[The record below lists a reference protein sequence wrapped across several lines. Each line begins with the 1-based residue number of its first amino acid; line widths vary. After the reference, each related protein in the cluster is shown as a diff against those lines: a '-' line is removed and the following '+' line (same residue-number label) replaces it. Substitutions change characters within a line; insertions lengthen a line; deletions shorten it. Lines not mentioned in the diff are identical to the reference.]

1 MKTILQGCTFLFVI
15 LTLGCSSKKES
26 SQQSTDTTFAAFE
39 DTFLDAYWKQYP
51 SGSIFIGYGKY
62 YEAPVIPDSMA
73 VVNNIRFSRQWL
85 DSLTS
90 MNHDGLSDNNKISF
104 NIIKNQLE
112 SDIWYA
118 DVFKRDE
125 WDASL
130 YNLSSGCYYI
140 INQPYAPLDNRLR
153 ILSKHLEHAEAY
165 YDAAVK
171 ILHRPTR
178 EHVEL
183 SILQNEGGLSVF
195 GEALADSIKS
205 SGLSDDGKKCA
216 E

>member
-15 LTLGCSSKKES
+15 LTLGCGSKKES
-26 SQQSTDTTFAAFE
+26 IQQSADTTFAAFE
-39 DTFLDAYWKQYP
+39 ETFLDAYWKQYP
-51 SGSIFIGYGKY
+51 SASIFIGYGKY

-73 VVNNIRFSRQWL
+73 VANNISFSRQWL
-85 DSLTS
+85 DSLAS
-90 MNHDGLSDNNKISF
+90 MNYDGLSDNNKISF

-140 INQPYAPLDNRLR
+140 INQPYAPLDERLR

-165 YDAAVK
+165 YEAAVK

-183 SILQNEGGLSVF
+183 SILQNEGAFQFLVKP
-195 GEALADSIKS
+195 LPI
-205 SGLSDDGKKCA
+205 LLKCQD
-216 E
+216 

>member
-15 LTLGCSSKKES
+15 LTLGCGSKKES
-26 SQQSTDTTFAAFE
+26 IQQSADTTFAAFE

-73 VVNNIRFSRQWL
+73 VANNISFSRQWL
-85 DSLTS
+85 DSLAS
-90 MNHDGLSDNNKISF
+90 MNYEGLNDNNKISF

-118 DVFKRDE
+118 DVFKIDE
-125 WDASL
+125 WNASL

-140 INQPYAPLDNRLR
+140 INQPYAPLDERLR

-165 YDAAVK
+165 YEAAVK
-171 ILHRPTR
+171 ILRSAHARTY
-178 EHVEL
+178 
-183 SILQNEGGLSVF
+183 
-195 GEALADSIKS
+195 
-205 SGLSDDGKKCA
+205 
-216 E
+216 